1 MAHQPKQK
9 TRKHEKPA
17 KPATKMPNWKSD
29 PTDDGMVVFPMANG
43 KLATTW
49 VQNVDAILSEGT
61 GKLSID
67 RMKQLKDKLTNTLAL
82 LDHRLYELQMKKADE
97 DAAKERLEALQYII
111 DNYIG
116 KQVQTIPPSGPTE
129 NLCNGVLV
137 TGASI
142 TGDTFNME
150 GLCAFCYRKYR
161 PDATMSHHGIIQN
174 DLHEKINTIHVV
186 YPDPKDRKLFKLT
199 FDNSHLGT
207 FVFGSPT
214 VADDDNQ
221 KELIDTFFKQIGARK
236 HACDKPV
243 RKKLKLS
250 IKRGPKHDS
259 K

>member
-1 MAHQPKQK
+1 MAHQSKQK
-9 TRKHEKPA
+9 THRFKKPIG
-17 KPATKMPNWKSD
+17 KPSRMKVD

-61 GKLSID
+61 GNLSID
-67 RMKQLKDKLTNTLAL
+67 RLQQLKDKITNTLTL
-82 LDHRLYELQMKKADE
+82 LDNRLYELQMKKADE

-116 KQVQTIPPSGPTE
+116 EQVQTIPPNGPSD
-129 NLCNGVLV
+129 NLISGVLV

-150 GLCAFCYRKYR
+150 GLCAFCYKKYR

-174 DLHEKINTIHVV
+174 DLHEKINSIHVV
-186 YPDPKDRKLFKLT
+186 YPNQKNRKLFKLT
-199 FDNSHLGT
+199 FDNCHLGT

-236 HACDKPV
+236 HAGEKPV

-250 IKRGPKHDS
+250 IKRGPKHDG